1 MALTING
8 NIELDNGLSLNSMY
22 ARTQYKVNDDS
33 SKIFI
38 IVDYWVDEASYTSGK
53 LGILPSFNLDKNYA
67 YDRAVDGIDVLDF
80 TNQTIKTE
88 LEALGFSVVITE
100 L

>member
-22 ARTQYKVNDDS
+22 ARTQYQVNDES
-33 SKIFI
+33 TEVFI
-38 IVDYWVDEASYTSGK
+38 IVDYWVDEASYTAGK
-53 LGILPSFNLDKNYA
+53 IGILPSFNLDKKYT
-67 YDRAVDGIDVLDF
+67 YDRAVDGVDVLDF

>member
-1 MALTING
+1 MALEITG
-8 NIELDNGLSLNSMY
+8 TIELDNGITLPSLY
-22 ARTQYKVNDDS
+22 ARTQYQVNDDS

-38 IVDYWVDEASYTSGK
+38 IVDYWLDEASYTSNKIGV
-53 LGILPSFNLDKNYA
+53 LPSFNLSRKYP
-67 YDRAVDGIDVLDF
+67 YDRTVDGIDVLDF
-80 TNQTIKTE
+80 TNQVIKTE

>member
-22 ARTQYKVNDDS
+22 ARTRYNVNDS
-33 SKIFI
+33 SDKVFI
-38 IVDYWVDEASYTSGK
+38 IVDYWIDEASYMEGK
-53 LGILPSFNLDKNYA
+53 IGILPSFNLDKNYA

-88 LEALGFSVVITE
+88 LEALGYSVVITE